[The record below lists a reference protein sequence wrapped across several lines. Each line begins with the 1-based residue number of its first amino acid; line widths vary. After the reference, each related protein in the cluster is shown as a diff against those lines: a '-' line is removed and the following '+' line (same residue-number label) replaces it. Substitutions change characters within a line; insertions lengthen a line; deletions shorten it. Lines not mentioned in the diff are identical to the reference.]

1 MYQVTN
7 KLDASLLSILDEQ
20 DEMLEDVEVIVEKID
35 AEQVYVVEHVLDE
48 QLVEITDEVELD
60 EWHIGATHQ
69 THIIII
75 IVEIID
81 VQPLNMLEVIEVI
94 DELDTVH
101 LDIIWVLDEVE
112 DEVDIEYVVEVIDE
126 IDDVEIEIEVMD
138 EIDEDEVFD
147 GIGEVTDELVDG
159 EVVDRADETDEEV
172 ETVIGE
178 MLDTDE
184 QLEKVILEQLILY
197 DKTDMDEEV
206 ETHTFEIEVIEVM
219 MLIEA
224 TELLWW
230 LDVVDALCLVM
241 LEEVEMELVIL
252 DDLDVIEHLDEVH
265 LVECID

>member
-7 KLDASLLSILDEQ
+7 KLDASPLSILDEQ

-69 THIIII
+69 TYIIII

-81 VQPLNMLEVIEVI
+81 VQLLNILEVIEVI
-94 DELDTVH
+94 DELDIVQ
-101 LDIIWVLDEVE
+101 LDIIWLLDEVE

-126 IDDVEIEIEVMD
+126 IDELEIEIEVID
-138 EIDEDEVFD
+138 EIDDDEVFD
-147 GIGEVTDELVDG
+147 GISEVTDELVDG

-172 ETVIGE
+172 EIVIGE

-184 QLEKVILEQLILY
+184 QLEKVILEHLILY

-219 MLIEA
+219 MLIEV
-224 TELLWW
+224 T
-230 LDVVDALCLVM
+230 
-241 LEEVEMELVIL
+241 
-252 DDLDVIEHLDEVH
+252 
-265 LVECID
+265 

>member
-219 MLIEA
+219 MLIEV

>member
-1 MYQVTN
+1 
-7 KLDASLLSILDEQ
+7 
-20 DEMLEDVEVIVEKID
+20 MLEDVEVIVEKID